1 MHACWFRHQI
11 CSREKKQVANCLSD
25 FFSQMDHKQKRIIRT
40 VDMLDF
46 LSTSAPKAPN
56 RPATEQCSQ
65 VYSVCEDQK
74 AMPSQSM
81 IPLPGKTPALQYVL
95 SWFSDYS
102 PLFVIFNK
110 LKYFIG
116 FWIQLLLLALERVQL
131 PLQVIDVGL
140 EEGGDASA
148 LLRLGAL
155 LLQQFPFGHQSLVL
169 PLQALNLEGKTQEHL
184 SHWEVL
190 TAA

>member
-1 MHACWFRHQI
+1 
-11 CSREKKQVANCLSD
+11 
-25 FFSQMDHKQKRIIRT
+25 
-40 VDMLDF
+40 
-46 LSTSAPKAPN
+46 
-56 RPATEQCSQ
+56 
-65 VYSVCEDQK
+65 
-74 AMPSQSM
+74 MPSQSM
-81 IPLPGKTPALQYVL
+81 IPLPGKTPALQYAL

-116 FWIQLLLLALERVQL
+116 FWIQLLLLAPERVQL

-140 EEGGDASA
+140 EEGGDAPA

-184 SHWEVL
+184 SHWEAL
-190 TAA
+190 TSA

>member
-1 MHACWFRHQI
+1 
-11 CSREKKQVANCLSD
+11 
-25 FFSQMDHKQKRIIRT
+25 
-40 VDMLDF
+40 
-46 LSTSAPKAPN
+46 
-56 RPATEQCSQ
+56 
-65 VYSVCEDQK
+65 
-74 AMPSQSM
+74 MPSQSM
-81 IPLPGKTPALQYVL
+81 IPLPGKTPALQYAL

-116 FWIQLLLLALERVQL
+116 FWIQLLLLAPERVQL

-184 SHWEVL
+184 SHWEAL
-190 TAA
+190 TSA